1 MKKIPSRPFFQKGV
15 QFECTRCGKC
25 CTGYP
30 GYVYLSEHDILGIA
44 HYLGI
49 GTKEFVKRYTR
60 LVFMFHEQR
69 LSLVE
74 KNQYDCVF
82 WDALCT
88 IYPARPHQCRTYP
101 FWKRHLVSR
110 REWEKTAAFCPG
122 INRGRVYSQKE
133 IEELMYSTP
142 TYNVQRFSP
151 HLKREIL

>member
-1 MKKIPSRPFFQKGV
+1 MKKNPSRNFFQKGI

-44 HYLGI
+44 RYLEI
-49 GTKEFVKRYTR
+49 NMKDFVKKYTR
-60 LVFMFHEQR
+60 LVYMFHEQR

-74 KNQYDCVF
+74 KNNYDCVF
-82 WDALCT
+82 WDSLCT

-101 FWKRHLVSR
+101 FWKRHLVSK

-133 IEELMYSTP
+133 IEELMNSTP
-142 TYNVQRFSP
+142 DYKVQHFSP
-151 HLKREIL
+151 HLKKEIL